1 MNESRVGVCV
11 YICVHTHQLLIIILI
26 VRNGENSIGRMI
38 IYIYI
43 YSVYIWLE
51 YTLCFYLGSNWDC
64 VWESQK
70 GGGNDNEYMWGDS
83 GYGT

>member
-1 MNESRVGVCV
+1 MNQELVCV
-11 YICVHTHQLLIIILI
+11 CTYVSMM
-26 VRNGENSIGRMI
+26 NSIDSQKWWEFNLEDDN
-38 IYIYI
+38 IYI